1 MKIQPTRLLANR
13 LLANGTVQ
21 FGRDLFSRVTKP
33 GSLSENKV
41 DGAGHGS
48 IKKKPSFH
56 GFIFENNPNFTSLR
70 KVIEQLT
77 SSFRNQGFGHF
88 GFPKIGGQIG
98 SSLTG
103 IGQLFSS
110 LKNQS
115 FGSSFEF
122 PQIGSPLT
130 GIGDIIRTI
139 GSIKNS
145 IGNIRNLF

>member
-1 MKIQPTRLLANR
+1 LSSTILRTLNDKNKYVQEFNHPRRILAMKIQPKLLINR
-13 LLANGTVQ
+13 AVQ
-21 FGRDLFSRVTKP
+21 IGVSQVKETGGLP
-33 GSLSENKV
+33 ENKV

-103 IGQLFSS
+103 IG
-110 LKNQS
+110 
-115 FGSSFEF
+115 
-122 PQIGSPLT
+122 
-130 GIGDIIRTI
+130 DIIRTI
-139 GSIKNS
+139 SSIKNS

>member
-1 MKIQPTRLLANR
+1 MKIQRKLLI
-13 LLANGTVQ
+13 NGAVQ

-48 IKKKPSFH
+48 IHSDPIV
-56 GFIFENNPNFTSLR
+56 GD
-70 KVIEQLT
+70 
-77 SSFRNQGFGHF
+77 SSKF
-88 GFPKIGGQIG
+88 GFLKK
-98 SSLTG
+98 G
-103 IGQLFSS
+103 IGQLFLS

-115 FGSSFEF
+115 LGSSFEF

-130 GIGDIIRTI
+130 RIGDIIRTI